1 MVRDLLAGGPADIL
15 DVGCGTGKVA
25 RLLVGPGRRVLGVEP
40 DRRMAAVARGHGI
53 DIEVGTFETWDDAGR
68 RFDLLTSGTAWH
80 WVDPVAG
87 AAKAAKVL
95 RSGGGFA
102 AFWNGTHHT
111 DAVRAVFEDVYGRHA
126 PELLATSFPLGLA
139 RPHGRWS
146 DREAEALACGPFDG
160 VVPGERRQYA
170 WSAEYTPQGW
180 ADTVATHS
188 DHQLLDPAVKG
199 PLLKDLAA
207 ALATLGESFTVS
219 MYTDLLYARR
229 R

>member
-102 AFWNGTHHT
+102 AFWNGT
-111 DAVRAVFEDVYGRHA
+111 
-126 PELLATSFPLGLA
+126 
-139 RPHGRWS
+139 RPH
-146 DREAEALACGPFDG
+146 
-160 VVPGERRQYA
+160 
-170 WSAEYTPQGW
+170 
-180 ADTVATHS
+180 
-188 DHQLLDPAVKG
+188 
-199 PLLKDLAA
+199 
-207 ALATLGESFTVS
+207 
-219 MYTDLLYARR
+219 RR
-229 R
+229 RSRRVRGRLRAARA